1 MIDLVVNALNL
12 LNVDEWIMR
21 GTPKNE
27 KEFNTMFTKVIGQ
40 NSMDSAIES
49 SDPSKFGVTWS
60 QIQAALADGGIV
72 AMTELRRQRDNL
84 LKETDWMANSD
95 STISDSWKKYRQ
107 DLRDLPSNNKNVS
120 WDGVTLSNVKFPTKP
135 TE

>member
-1 MIDLVVNALNL
+1 MINLVESALNL
-12 LNVDEWIMR
+12 LNIDEWIMR

-27 KEFNTMFTKVIGQ
+27 KEFNTMFIKVIGQ
-40 NSMDSAIES
+40 DSMESAIES

-60 QIQAALADGGIV
+60 QIQTALADGGIV

-95 STISDSWKKYRQ
+95 VTMSDSWKKYRQ

-120 WDGVTLSNVKFPTKP
+120 WDGVTLSNVTFPTKP

>member
-1 MIDLVVNALNL
+1 MINLIENALNL
-12 LNVDEWIMR
+12 LNIDEWIMR

-27 KEFNTMFTKVIGQ
+27 KEFNTMFTKIIGQ
-40 NSMDSAIES
+40 DSMDSAIES

-60 QIQAALADGGIV
+60 QIQEALADGGIV

-95 STISDSWKKYRQ
+95 FTISDSWKKYRQ
-107 DLRDLPSNNKNVS
+107 DLRDLPSNNKNAS
-120 WDGVTLSNVKFPTKP
+120 WDGVTLSNVTFPTKP

>member
-1 MIDLVVNALNL
+1 MINLIENALNL
-12 LNVDEWIMR
+12 LNIDEWIMR

-40 NSMDSAIES
+40 DSMDSAIES

-60 QIQAALADGGIV
+60 QIQTAFADGGIV

-95 STISDSWKKYRQ
+95 FTISDSWKKYRQ
-107 DLRDLPSNNKNVS
+107 DLRDLPANNKNVS
-120 WDGVTLSNVKFPTKP
+120 WDGVTLSNVTFPTKP

>member
-1 MIDLVVNALNL
+1 
-12 LNVDEWIMR
+12 
-21 GTPKNE
+21 
-27 KEFNTMFTKVIGQ
+27 MFTKIIGQ
-40 NSMDSAIES
+40 DSMDSAIES

-60 QIQAALADGGIV
+60 QIQTALVDGGIV

>member
-1 MIDLVVNALNL
+1 MINLVVNALNL

-21 GTPKNE
+21 GTPKTE
-27 KEFNTMFTKVIGQ
+27 KEFNTMFTKIIGQ
-40 NSMDSAIES
+40 DSMDSAIES

-60 QIQAALADGGIV
+60 QIQTALIDGGIV

-95 STISDSWKKYRQ
+95 FTISDSWKKYRQ
-107 DLRDLPSNNKNVS
+107 DLRDLPANNKNVS
-120 WDGVTLSNVKFPTKP
+120 WDGVTLSNVTFPTKP

>member
-27 KEFNTMFTKVIGQ
+27 KEFNTMFTKIIGQ
-40 NSMDSAIES
+40 DSMESAIES

-60 QIQAALADGGIV
+60 QIQTALADGGIV

>member
-1 MIDLVVNALNL
+1 MKLILQALKL
-12 LNVDEWIMR
+12 LEIEEWVLR
-21 GTPKNE
+21 GTPSNE
-27 KEFNTMFTKVIGQ
+27 TEFNSMFAKVVGKTED
-40 NSMDSAIES
+40 NRAIES
-49 SDPSKFGVTWS
+49 SDISQFGVTWS
-60 QIQAALADGGIV
+60 QIQTALADGGIV

-95 STISDSWKKYRQ
+95 VTMSDSWKKYRQ

-120 WDGVTLSNVKFPTKP
+120 WDGVTLSNVTFPTKP

>member
-1 MIDLVVNALNL
+1 MINLVVNALNL

-27 KEFNTMFTKVIGQ
+27 KEFNTMFTKIIGQ
-40 NSMDSAIES
+40 DSMDSAIES

-60 QIQAALADGGIV
+60 QIQTALVDGGIV

-95 STISDSWKKYRQ
+95 FTISDSWKKYRQ
-107 DLRDLPSNNKNVS
+107 DLRDLPANNKNVS
-120 WDGVTLSNVKFPTKP
+120 WDGVTLSNVTFPTKP